1 MCYDSQ
7 ATPPPPPAPAG
18 PAHGQDLVLTAA
30 DGNRFAA
37 YAAQPAGAATAGLLI
52 YPDIRG
58 LHQFYKDLAL
68 RCAEVGLAAVAMD
81 YFGRTAGLTA
91 RDDAFEWQPH
101 VAQLRLPTVL
111 ADAQASLAHLRTLTT
126 RPAFVVGFCLG
137 GSLTLYT
144 ATEALGLAG
153 AIPFYAGLT
162 RKMDEQKGSVL
173 EAARLIKIPV
183 LGLFGGA
190 DQGIPPEQVQA
201 LDENLDQAGVPHAII
216 AYPGAPHSFFDRRAV
231 DFAAASEDA
240 WRRLLAFIAA
250 HSAAPS
256 QGQPA

>member
-7 ATPPPPPAPAG
+7 ATPPLPPAPVG
-18 PAHGQDLVLTAA
+18 PAHGQDLILTAA

-37 YAAQPAGAATAGLLI
+37 YAARPAQPPSASILI

-58 LHQFYKDLAL
+58 LHQFYKELAL
-68 RCAEVGLAAVAMD
+68 RFAEIGIAAVALD

-101 VAQLRLPTVL
+101 VAQLRLPTVY
-111 ADAQASLAHLRTLTT
+111 ADAQAGLAHLRAAAAA
-126 RPAFVVGFCLG
+126 PCFVVGFCLG
-137 GSLTLYT
+137 GSLALYT
-144 ATEALGLAG
+144 ATEGFGLAG
-153 AIPFYAGLT
+153 IIGFYAGLT

-173 EAARLIKIPV
+173 EAARLIQTPV

-190 DQGIPPEQVQA
+190 DPGIPPELVQT
-201 LDENLDQAGVPHAII
+201 LDETVDQAGVPHAVIT
-216 AYPGAPHSFFDRRAV
+216 YPGAPHSFLDRRAA

-240 WRRLLAFIAA
+240 WRRLLAFITAHGTPAA
-250 HSAAPS
+250 R
-256 QGQPA
+256 